1 MVDQESAMK
10 ILDAMCECEPDIDV
24 SCPMCLIK
32 SYVETIAKAE
42 TNVKDLKI
50 QVKVMKE
57 SHFIHLDA
65 LNNYY
70 HIIHKRCPCKSEGK
84 CESPW
89 LNQAR

>member
-1 MVDQESAMK
+1 MVDQQSAMK
-10 ILDAMCECEPDIDV
+10 MLEAMCECDPEIDV

-32 SYVETIAKAE
+32 EYVETTTKEDESIR
-42 TNVKDLKI
+42 DLRT
-50 QVKVMKE
+50 QVKFMKE

-70 HIIHKRCPCKSEGK
+70 HIIHRQCPCKSEKK